1 MCPPPLAPCSL
12 DLFVIP
18 DRYGMI
24 KAALWTCAISQ
35 PHDVLLQT
43 WHEASCLLICTSSE
57 NSLAKSHLYRGR
69 VIRQKLE
76 VHLLKSCK
84 TQNSRRRHSGD
95 SYTLMASVCNQL
107 LRPLVHGQRLSKS
120 TSLSF
125 QTTAEYNLTKSVMEG
140 WGEKRDDLVMLMS

>member
-1 MCPPPLAPCSL
+1 MCPPPLAPCSS

-18 DRYGMI
+18 DRYGWL
-24 KAALWTCAISQ
+24 KQPSEPVQYLSHTAA
-35 PHDVLLQT
+35 DVT
-43 WHEASCLLICTSSE
+43 WSILSADLHIL
-57 NSLAKSHLYRGR
+57 SLAKSHLYRGR

-76 VHLLKSCK
+76 VHLLKCSK
-84 TQNSRRRHSGD
+84 PPNSRRRHSGD

-107 LRPLVHGQRLSKS
+107 LRPLVHGQRLSES